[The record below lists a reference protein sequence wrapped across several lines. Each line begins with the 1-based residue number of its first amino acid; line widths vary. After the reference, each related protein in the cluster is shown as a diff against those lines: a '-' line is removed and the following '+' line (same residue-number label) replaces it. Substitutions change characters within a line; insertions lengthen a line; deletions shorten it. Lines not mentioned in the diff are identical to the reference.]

1 MARLLRSIGQDQG
14 WSRPMLEEPSAKKAV
29 ALLSELNDELK
40 AAVVVA
46 DASTRALAR
55 SILLGT
61 IPILEFGAVVVFSL
75 LVARLPL
82 KLLERVSNG

>member
-1 MARLLRSIGQDQG
+1 
-14 WSRPMLEEPSAKKAV
+14 MLEEPSAKKAV

>member
-1 MARLLRSIGQDQG
+1 MAGLLRSVGQDQG
-14 WSRPMLEEPSAKKAV
+14 RPRPMLEEPSTKKAV
-29 ALLSELNDELK
+29 EVLSELNDELK